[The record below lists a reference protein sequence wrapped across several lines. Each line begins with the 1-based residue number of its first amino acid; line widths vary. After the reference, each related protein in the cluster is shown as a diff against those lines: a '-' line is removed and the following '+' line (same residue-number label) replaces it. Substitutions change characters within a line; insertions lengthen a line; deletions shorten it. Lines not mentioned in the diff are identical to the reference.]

1 MKIIFR
7 KFSRKLKSLSLVKE
21 YDLKPK
27 GAIYYLKNEI
37 ETGRIENAFVI
48 GDAAGLATRD
58 MGEGIYPA
66 VKSGIL
72 SAEAIINDTGYS
84 LKNFKK
90 YSMGLEIGKL
100 IEHCAGVN
108 AAILKLKNAMQ

>member
-1 MKIIFR
+1 VLIPNILRLSKW
-7 KFSRKLKSLSLVKE
+7 SRSVKYGE
-21 YDLKPK
+21 K
-27 GAIYYLKNEI
+27 
-37 ETGRIENAFVI
+37 
-48 GDAAGLATRD
+48 D

-72 SAEAIINDTGYS
+72 AAEAIVNNTEYS

-100 IEHCAGVN
+100 IEHCSGIN
-108 AAILKLKNAMQ
+108 AAILKLKSAM